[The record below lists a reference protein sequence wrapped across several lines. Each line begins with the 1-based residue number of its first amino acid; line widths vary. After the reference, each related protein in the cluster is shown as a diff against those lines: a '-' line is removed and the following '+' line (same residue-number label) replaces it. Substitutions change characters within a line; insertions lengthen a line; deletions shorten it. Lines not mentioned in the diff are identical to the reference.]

1 MSIYVFIK
9 FKLSIEEIGIMIW
22 LSGLIIN
29 EIENH
34 EIILFEKNTF
44 FLLSN
49 IQSLEYFESLSPLL
63 FCLKKLCSQTIYLQ
77 IYLLLFDNW
86 ILYCFIY
93 VFIFPLDFILFH
105 ILVLSLILREISCYF
120 LLYLRFNIIF
130 FLL

>member
-1 MSIYVFIK
+1 LSIYVFIK
-9 FKLSIEEIGIMIW
+9 FKLSIDKIWIMIW

>member
-9 FKLSIEEIGIMIW
+9 FKLSIDKIWIMIW